1 MSDVFNWRLPPAPGF
16 PGYQPRPQPPPQGP
30 PPQQYFQRLDPAPP
44 KPTGP
49 IDAGSA
55 ADPGA
60 TNAEPYEPFIP
71 SRADRPYNQWGTDD
85 FAMAGAQNYPGIAPG
100 PLMPQMRDIAGLI
113 HSAVMG
119 LGRFGSHY
127 TGMPAIAMGTYASAY
142 WSAYQKGMHERA
154 AQSYQQYRMA
164 RQMTID
170 RGKEEMAE
178 YAKIYGAYHDEK
190 GNITD
195 PNSFSHEL
203 LTAAQKYQNSQL
215 IAAIQSG
222 NLPMADRIL
231 GATDSHISNLIK
243 AQHQEERNRQ
253 IEEERRLR
261 IEQLKERQRLE
272 EERRKALEKERQR
285 YDPSAVG
292 PGPGYIPYGG
302 APEPPSPP
310 APESDSESVPET
322 TAPTS
327 DDASDDTTTDVPS
340 PAAQE
345 DTTEPQKPIQVADAS
360 GKVPISGGVQ
370 PTEPSKAV
378 GLDAGKPET
387 EAIERAAKDYAF
399 SGKLPPGLDKK
410 NLPDIAGRI
419 EGRAGKL
426 KDWLDRLESD
436 PNIKPRDISPA
447 IRQVFPSLADK
458 IDGYLS
464 GNLTPTGKQNDPEWR
479 RVIALGQRINPN
491 FSQGLFQSRQQAIR
505 AWVAGD
511 RGQQLTSIGTAF
523 DHAETLLEDLKHK
536 PWGNIPFAADIARRF
551 GNKGV
556 SDLDADIGVYSEEF
570 IRAMSGKA
578 PTIPEIN
585 EQKSRF
591 NLSYPESYLRELV
604 IKERQLLQSKLREK
618 QEQFSSETGFP
629 AQDILQRFKSFA
641 NTDPEA
647 TNRMKKAAE
656 SLEKLDKWKPD
667 TAKIPTV
674 PSGSPPGSQIMQD
687 PKTKKYWLTY
697 PDKSVHELPQ

>member
-1 MSDVFNWRLPPAPGF
+1 MQVAS
-16 PGYQPRPQPPPQGP
+16 PQAQ
-30 PPQQYFQRLDPAPP
+30 D
-44 KPTGP
+44 
-49 IDAGSA
+49 
-55 ADPGA
+55 
-60 TNAEPYEPFIP
+60 EPYEPFIP
-71 SRADRPYNQWGTDD
+71 SREDRPYSQWGTPD
-85 FAMAGAQNYPGIAPG
+85 FALQGAMNSPGMGLA
-100 PLMPQMRDIAGLI
+100 PLMPQKRDFAQLI

-119 LGRFGSHY
+119 LGSFGSHY
-127 TGMPAIAMGTYASAY
+127 TGMPAIAMGTYANAY
-142 WSAYQKGMHERA
+142 WTAYQKGMRERA
-154 AQSYQQYRMA
+154 AQSYEQYRMA

-170 RGKEEMAE
+170 RGKEEMKE
-178 YAKIYGAYHDEK
+178 YAQIYSAYHENGK
-190 GNITD
+190 ITD
-195 PNSFSHEL
+195 PNGFSHEL
-203 LTAAQKYQNSQL
+203 LTAAQKYQNRRL
-215 IAAIQSG
+215 IAAIESG
-222 NLPMADRIL
+222 DLPQADRIL
-231 GATDSHISNLIK
+231 GATDAQITNLIK

-253 IEEERRLR
+253 IDEKRRLE

-292 PGPGYIPYGG
+292 PGPGYVPYGG
-302 APEPPSPP
+302 ASAP
-310 APESDSESVPET
+310 APESESETPPEE
-322 TAPTS
+322 TAPAA
-327 DDASDDTTTDVPS
+327 DDASDDTIPDTAP
-340 PAAQE
+340 PAASE
-345 DTTEPQKPIQVADAS
+345 DTTEPQKPVQVADAS
-360 GKVPISGGVQ
+360 GQVPIGGGMQ
-370 PTEPSKAV
+370 PAEPSKAV
-378 GLDAGKPET
+378 GFESAGKPET
-387 EAIERAAKDYAF
+387 EAIERAAKDYTF

-436 PNIKPRDISPA
+436 PTIKPRDISPA
-447 IRQVFPSLADK
+447 IRKVFPGLADK

-523 DHAETLLEDLKHK
+523 DHAETLLQDLEHK
-536 PWGNIPFAADIARRF
+536 PWANIPFAADIARRF

-629 AQDILQRFKSFA
+629 AQDILKRFKAFA

-647 TNRMKKAAE
+647 TNRMKKASEA
-656 SLEKLDKWKPD
+656 LEKLDRWKPD
-667 TAKIPTV
+667 SGADGGQKTLPQIKTPEEADKLPPGTRFRLPDGRIGTV
-674 PSGSPPGSQIMQD
+674 PNGR
-687 PKTKKYWLTY
+687 
-697 PDKSVHELPQ
+697 